1 MGRRIRSNLPV
12 KDDLLDTEDGETVR
26 QLKEYER
33 SKQKIYYDMK
43 ARQLPELHEGDGV
56 RLKDK
61 EDTWGKKVS
70 ECSSET
76 VEESG
81 RVLKMSAVY
90 LLLLLLVLGCSLLE
104 GQSVRVNSITLRGS
118 EDRGDREN
126 EIQAAENPTTEATTT
141 TSTQQSCQQDIHSV
155 LREMSAVLAELKV
168 EQRHTTTAVNNL
180 ESRLRA
186 SESQVE
192 ELKKKSEEKLNDLK
206 TSLNNEGIK
215 NQEKLNDLKTSLN
228 NEGIKNQ
235 EKLND
240 LKTSLNNEVEIL
252 KKENQAQTVN
262 HSTLEVRFETEVDE
276 LKTKSDESLK
286 DLKNSLKITEN
297 NVEILKKENQERKV
311 VFSASLSGGEEAHH
325 GPYSTDVTLVY
336 KHVFINIGNAYNPV
350 TGFFTAPVRGVYEF
364 KIYAYGYSGRSVTVS
379 LQKNGHHVTGAHAY
393 QDQHNVNSSNGVSL
407 LLEVGDVVCVKV
419 RADAWVYD
427 NTNHHT
433 TFSGQMLFPV

>member
-1 MGRRIRSNLPV
+1 
-12 KDDLLDTEDGETVR
+12 
-26 QLKEYER
+26 
-33 SKQKIYYDMK
+33 
-43 ARQLPELHEGDGV
+43 
-56 RLKDK
+56 
-61 EDTWGKKVS
+61 
-70 ECSSET
+70 
-76 VEESG
+76 
-81 RVLKMSAVY
+81 MSAVY
-90 LLLLLLVLGCSLLE
+90 LLLLLVLGCSLLE

-206 TSLNNEGIK
+206 TSLNNE
-215 NQEKLNDLKTSLN
+215 
-228 NEGIKNQ
+228 
-235 EKLND
+235 
-240 LKTSLNNEVEIL
+240 VEIL
-252 KKENQAQTVN
+252 KKENQAQAVN

-311 VFSASLSGGEEAHH
+311 VFSASLSGGEAANH
-325 GPYSTDVTLVY
+325 GPYSIDVTLVY

-350 TGFFTAPVRGVYEF
+350 TGIFTAPARGVYEF
-364 KIYAYGYSGRSVTVS
+364 KIYAFGLGGRTVSVS

-393 QDQHNVNSSNGVSL
+393 QQPNEANSSNGVSL

-419 RADAWVYD
+419 RANDWVYD
-427 NTNHHT
+427 SWFHHT

>member
-1 MGRRIRSNLPV
+1 
-12 KDDLLDTEDGETVR
+12 
-26 QLKEYER
+26 
-33 SKQKIYYDMK
+33 
-43 ARQLPELHEGDGV
+43 
-56 RLKDK
+56 
-61 EDTWGKKVS
+61 
-70 ECSSET
+70 
-76 VEESG
+76 
-81 RVLKMSAVY
+81 MSAVY
-90 LLLLLLVLGCSLLE
+90 LLLLLVLGCSLLE

-228 NEGIKNQ
+228 NE
-235 EKLND
+235 
-240 LKTSLNNEVEIL
+240 VEIL
-252 KKENQAQTVN
+252 KKENQAQAVN

-325 GPYSTDVTLVY
+325 GPHSIDVTLVY

-350 TGFFTAPVRGVYEF
+350 TGIFTAPVRGVYEF
-364 KIYAYGYSGRSVTVS
+364 KIYAYGYSGRGVSVV

-393 QDQHNVNSSNGVSL
+393 QQQNETNSSNGVSL

-419 RADAWVYD
+419 RANAWVYD

>member
-1 MGRRIRSNLPV
+1 M
-12 KDDLLDTEDGETVR
+12 
-26 QLKEYER
+26 
-33 SKQKIYYDMK
+33 
-43 ARQLPELHEGDGV
+43 
-56 RLKDK
+56 
-61 EDTWGKKVS
+61 
-70 ECSSET
+70 
-76 VEESG
+76 
-81 RVLKMSAVY
+81 
-90 LLLLLLVLGCSLLE
+90 
-104 GQSVRVNSITLRGS
+104 NSITLRGS

-192 ELKKKSEEKLNDLK
+192 ELKKKVEVESHINQEKLNDLK

-215 NQEKLNDLKTSLN
+215 NQEKLSDLKTSLNNEVEILKKENQEKLNDLKTSLN
-228 NEGIKNQ
+228 NEVEILKKENQ

-311 VFSASLSGGEEAHH
+311 VFSASLSGGESANH

-350 TGFFTAPVRGVYEF
+350 TGIFTAPVRGVYEF
-364 KIYAYGYSGRSVTVS
+364 KIYAFGLGGRTMSVV
-379 LQKNGHHVTGAHAY
+379 LQKNGHHVTGAYVH
-393 QDQHNVNSSNGVSL
+393 QQPNVVNSSNGVSL

-419 RADAWVYD
+419 RANDWVHD
-427 NTNHHT
+427 STFHHT
-433 TFSGQMLFPV
+433 TFSGQMLFSV

>member
-1 MGRRIRSNLPV
+1 M
-12 KDDLLDTEDGETVR
+12 
-26 QLKEYER
+26 
-33 SKQKIYYDMK
+33 
-43 ARQLPELHEGDGV
+43 
-56 RLKDK
+56 
-61 EDTWGKKVS
+61 
-70 ECSSET
+70 
-76 VEESG
+76 
-81 RVLKMSAVY
+81 
-90 LLLLLLVLGCSLLE
+90 
-104 GQSVRVNSITLRGS
+104 NSITLRGS

-192 ELKKKSEEKLNDLK
+192 ELKKKVEVESH
-206 TSLNNEGIK
+206 I

-235 EKLND
+235 EKLSD
-240 LKTSLNNEVEIL
+240 LKTSLNNEVEILKKENQESLKDLKNSLKITENNVEIL

-311 VFSASLSGGEEAHH
+311 VFSASLSGGESANH

-350 TGFFTAPVRGVYEF
+350 TGIFTAPVRGVYEF
-364 KIYAYGYSGRSVTVS
+364 KIYAFGLGGRTMSVV
-379 LQKNGHHVTGAHAY
+379 LQKNGHHVTGAYVH
-393 QDQHNVNSSNGVSL
+393 QQPNVVNSSNGVSL

-419 RADAWVYD
+419 RANDWVHD
-427 NTNHHT
+427 STFHHT
-433 TFSGQMLFPV
+433 TFSGQMLFSV

>member
-1 MGRRIRSNLPV
+1 MS
-12 KDDLLDTEDGETVR
+12 T
-26 QLKEYER
+26 
-33 SKQKIYYDMK
+33 IYI
-43 ARQLPELHEGDGV
+43 
-56 RLKDK
+56 
-61 EDTWGKKVS
+61 VS

-90 LLLLLLVLGCSLLE
+90 LLLLLVLGCSLLE
-104 GQSVRVNSITLRGS
+104 GQAVRVNSITLRGS

-206 TSLNNEGIK
+206 TSLNNE
-215 NQEKLNDLKTSLN
+215 
-228 NEGIKNQ
+228 
-235 EKLND
+235 
-240 LKTSLNNEVEIL
+240 VEIL
-252 KKENQAQTVN
+252 KKENQ
-262 HSTLEVRFETEVDE
+262 
-276 LKTKSDESLK
+276 ESLK

-311 VFSASLSGGEEAHH
+311 VFSASLSGGESANH

-350 TGFFTAPVRGVYEF
+350 TGIFTAPVRGVYEF
-364 KIYAYGYSGRSVTVS
+364 KIYAFGLGGRTMSVV
-379 LQKNGHHVTGAHAY
+379 LQKNGHHVTGAYVH
-393 QDQHNVNSSNGVSL
+393 QQPNVVNSSNGVSL

-419 RADAWVYD
+419 RANDWVHD
-427 NTNHHT
+427 STFHHT
-433 TFSGQMLFPV
+433 TFSGQMLFSV

>member
-1 MGRRIRSNLPV
+1 
-12 KDDLLDTEDGETVR
+12 
-26 QLKEYER
+26 
-33 SKQKIYYDMK
+33 
-43 ARQLPELHEGDGV
+43 
-56 RLKDK
+56 
-61 EDTWGKKVS
+61 
-70 ECSSET
+70 
-76 VEESG
+76 
-81 RVLKMSAVY
+81 MSAVY
-90 LLLLLLVLGCSLLE
+90 LLLLLVLGCSLLE

-206 TSLNNEGIK
+206 TSLNNEVEILK
-215 NQEKLNDLKTSLN
+215 KENQEKLNDLKTSLN
-228 NEGIKNQ
+228 NEEIKNQ

-252 KKENQAQTVN
+252 KKENQAQAVN

-311 VFSASLSGGEEAHH
+311 VFSASLSGGEAANH
-325 GPYSTDVTLVY
+325 GPYSIDVTLVY

-350 TGFFTAPVRGVYEF
+350 TGIFTAPARGVYEF
-364 KIYAYGYSGRSVTVS
+364 KIYAFGLGGRTVSVS

-393 QDQHNVNSSNGVSL
+393 QQPNEANSSNGVSL

-419 RADAWVYD
+419 RANDWVYD
-427 NTNHHT
+427 SWFHHT

>member
-1 MGRRIRSNLPV
+1 M
-12 KDDLLDTEDGETVR
+12 
-26 QLKEYER
+26 
-33 SKQKIYYDMK
+33 
-43 ARQLPELHEGDGV
+43 
-56 RLKDK
+56 
-61 EDTWGKKVS
+61 
-70 ECSSET
+70 
-76 VEESG
+76 
-81 RVLKMSAVY
+81 
-90 LLLLLLVLGCSLLE
+90 
-104 GQSVRVNSITLRGS
+104 NSITLRGS

-192 ELKKKSEEKLNDLK
+192 ELKKKVEVESHINQEKLNDLK

-228 NEGIKNQ
+228 NEVEILKKENQ

-311 VFSASLSGGEEAHH
+311 VFSASLSGGESANH

-350 TGFFTAPVRGVYEF
+350 TGIFTAPVRGVYEF
-364 KIYAYGYSGRSVTVS
+364 KIYAFGLGGRTMSVV
-379 LQKNGHHVTGAHAY
+379 LQKNGHHVTGAYVH
-393 QDQHNVNSSNGVSL
+393 QQPNVVNSSNGVSL

-419 RADAWVYD
+419 RANDWVHD
-427 NTNHHT
+427 STFHHT
-433 TFSGQMLFPV
+433 TFSGQMLFSV

>member
-1 MGRRIRSNLPV
+1 MS
-12 KDDLLDTEDGETVR
+12 T
-26 QLKEYER
+26 
-33 SKQKIYYDMK
+33 IYI
-43 ARQLPELHEGDGV
+43 
-56 RLKDK
+56 
-61 EDTWGKKVS
+61 VS

-90 LLLLLLVLGCSLLE
+90 LLLLLVLGCSLLE
-104 GQSVRVNSITLRGS
+104 GQAVRVNSITLRGS

-192 ELKKKSEEKLNDLK
+192 ELKKKSE
-206 TSLNNEGIK
+206 
-215 NQEKLNDLKTSLN
+215 
-228 NEGIKNQ
+228 
-235 EKLND
+235 
-240 LKTSLNNEVEIL
+240 
-252 KKENQAQTVN
+252 AQTVN

-311 VFSASLSGGEEAHH
+311 VFSASLSGGESANH

-350 TGFFTAPVRGVYEF
+350 TGIFTAPVRGVYEF
-364 KIYAYGYSGRSVTVS
+364 KIYAFGLGGRTMSVV
-379 LQKNGHHVTGAHAY
+379 LQKNGHHVTGAYVH
-393 QDQHNVNSSNGVSL
+393 QQPNVVNSSNGVSL

-419 RADAWVYD
+419 RANDWVHD
-427 NTNHHT
+427 STFHHT
-433 TFSGQMLFPV
+433 TFSGQMLFSV

>member
-1 MGRRIRSNLPV
+1 M
-12 KDDLLDTEDGETVR
+12 
-26 QLKEYER
+26 
-33 SKQKIYYDMK
+33 
-43 ARQLPELHEGDGV
+43 
-56 RLKDK
+56 
-61 EDTWGKKVS
+61 
-70 ECSSET
+70 
-76 VEESG
+76 
-81 RVLKMSAVY
+81 
-90 LLLLLLVLGCSLLE
+90 
-104 GQSVRVNSITLRGS
+104 NSITLRGS

-192 ELKKKSEEKLNDLK
+192 ELKKKVEVESHINQEKLNDLK

-215 NQEKLNDLKTSLN
+215 NQEKLSDLKTSLN
-228 NEGIKNQ
+228 NEVEILKKENQ

-311 VFSASLSGGEEAHH
+311 VFSASLSGGESANH

-350 TGFFTAPVRGVYEF
+350 TGIFTAPVRGVYEF
-364 KIYAYGYSGRSVTVS
+364 KIYAFGLGGRTMSVV
-379 LQKNGHHVTGAHAY
+379 LQKNGHHVTGAYVH
-393 QDQHNVNSSNGVSL
+393 QQPNVVNSSNGVSL

-419 RADAWVYD
+419 RANDWVHD
-427 NTNHHT
+427 STFHHT
-433 TFSGQMLFPV
+433 TFSGQMLFSV

>member
-1 MGRRIRSNLPV
+1 M
-12 KDDLLDTEDGETVR
+12 
-26 QLKEYER
+26 
-33 SKQKIYYDMK
+33 
-43 ARQLPELHEGDGV
+43 
-56 RLKDK
+56 
-61 EDTWGKKVS
+61 
-70 ECSSET
+70 
-76 VEESG
+76 
-81 RVLKMSAVY
+81 
-90 LLLLLLVLGCSLLE
+90 
-104 GQSVRVNSITLRGS
+104 NSITLRGS

-192 ELKKKSEEKLNDLK
+192 ELKKKVEVESHINQEKLSDLK
-206 TSLNNEGIK
+206 TSLNNEVEILK
-215 NQEKLNDLKTSLN
+215 KENQAQAVNHSTLEVRFETEVDELKTKSDESLKDLKNSLKITEN
-228 NEGIKNQ
+228 N
-235 EKLND
+235 
-240 LKTSLNNEVEIL
+240 VEIL

-311 VFSASLSGGEEAHH
+311 VFSASLSGGESANH

-350 TGFFTAPVRGVYEF
+350 TGIFTAPVRGVYEF
-364 KIYAYGYSGRSVTVS
+364 KIYAFGLGGRTMSVV
-379 LQKNGHHVTGAHAY
+379 LQKNGHHVTGAYVH
-393 QDQHNVNSSNGVSL
+393 QQPNVVNSSNGVSL

-419 RADAWVYD
+419 RANDWVHD
-427 NTNHHT
+427 STFHHT
-433 TFSGQMLFPV
+433 TFSGQMLFSV

>member
-1 MGRRIRSNLPV
+1 M
-12 KDDLLDTEDGETVR
+12 
-26 QLKEYER
+26 
-33 SKQKIYYDMK
+33 
-43 ARQLPELHEGDGV
+43 
-56 RLKDK
+56 
-61 EDTWGKKVS
+61 
-70 ECSSET
+70 
-76 VEESG
+76 
-81 RVLKMSAVY
+81 
-90 LLLLLLVLGCSLLE
+90 
-104 GQSVRVNSITLRGS
+104 NSITLRGS

-192 ELKKKSEEKLNDLK
+192 ELKKKVEVESHINQEKLNDLK

-215 NQEKLNDLKTSLN
+215 NQEKLSDLKTSLN
-228 NEGIKNQ
+228 NEVEILKKENQ

-252 KKENQAQTVN
+252 KKENQEKLN
-262 HSTLEVRFETEVDE
+262 D
-276 LKTKSDESLK
+276 LKTSLNNEVEILKKENQESLK

-311 VFSASLSGGEEAHH
+311 VFSASLSGGESANH

-350 TGFFTAPVRGVYEF
+350 TGIFTAPVRGVYEF
-364 KIYAYGYSGRSVTVS
+364 KIYAFGLGGRTMSVV
-379 LQKNGHHVTGAHAY
+379 LQKNGHHVTGAYVH
-393 QDQHNVNSSNGVSL
+393 QQPNVVNSSNGVSL

-419 RADAWVYD
+419 RANDWVHD
-427 NTNHHT
+427 STFHHT
-433 TFSGQMLFPV
+433 TFSGQMLFSV

>member
-1 MGRRIRSNLPV
+1 M
-12 KDDLLDTEDGETVR
+12 
-26 QLKEYER
+26 
-33 SKQKIYYDMK
+33 
-43 ARQLPELHEGDGV
+43 
-56 RLKDK
+56 
-61 EDTWGKKVS
+61 
-70 ECSSET
+70 
-76 VEESG
+76 
-81 RVLKMSAVY
+81 
-90 LLLLLLVLGCSLLE
+90 
-104 GQSVRVNSITLRGS
+104 NSITLRGS

-192 ELKKKSEEKLNDLK
+192 ELKKKVEVESH
-206 TSLNNEGIK
+206 I

-235 EKLND
+235 EKLSD

-252 KKENQAQTVN
+252 KKENQAQAVN

-350 TGFFTAPVRGVYEF
+350 T
-364 KIYAYGYSGRSVTVS
+364 
-379 LQKNGHHVTGAHAY
+379 
-393 QDQHNVNSSNGVSL
+393 DQL
-407 LLEVGDVVCVKV
+407 
-419 RADAWVYD
+419 
-427 NTNHHT
+427 
-433 TFSGQMLFPV
+433 

>member
-1 MGRRIRSNLPV
+1 
-12 KDDLLDTEDGETVR
+12 
-26 QLKEYER
+26 
-33 SKQKIYYDMK
+33 
-43 ARQLPELHEGDGV
+43 
-56 RLKDK
+56 
-61 EDTWGKKVS
+61 
-70 ECSSET
+70 
-76 VEESG
+76 
-81 RVLKMSAVY
+81 MSAVY
-90 LLLLLLVLGCSLLE
+90 LLLLLGCSLLE

-192 ELKKKSEEKLNDLK
+192 ELKKKVEVESH
-206 TSLNNEGIK
+206 I
-215 NQEKLNDLKTSLN
+215 
-228 NEGIKNQ
+228 NQ

-240 LKTSLNNEVEIL
+240 LKTSLNNEVQIL

-311 VFSASLSGGEEAHH
+311 VFSASLSGGESANH

-350 TGFFTAPVRGVYEF
+350 TGIFTAPVRGVYEF
-364 KIYAYGYSGRSVTVS
+364 KIYAFGLGGRTMSVV
-379 LQKNGHHVTGAHAY
+379 LQKNGHHVTGAYVH
-393 QDQHNVNSSNGVSL
+393 QQPNVVNSSNGVSL

-419 RADAWVYD
+419 RANDWVHD
-427 NTNHHT
+427 STFHHT
-433 TFSGQMLFPV
+433 TFSGQMLFSV

>member
-1 MGRRIRSNLPV
+1 M
-12 KDDLLDTEDGETVR
+12 
-26 QLKEYER
+26 
-33 SKQKIYYDMK
+33 
-43 ARQLPELHEGDGV
+43 
-56 RLKDK
+56 
-61 EDTWGKKVS
+61 
-70 ECSSET
+70 
-76 VEESG
+76 
-81 RVLKMSAVY
+81 
-90 LLLLLLVLGCSLLE
+90 
-104 GQSVRVNSITLRGS
+104 NSITLRGS

-192 ELKKKSEEKLNDLK
+192 ELKKKVEVESH
-206 TSLNNEGIK
+206 I

-235 EKLND
+235 EKLSD

-252 KKENQAQTVN
+252 KKENQ
-262 HSTLEVRFETEVDE
+262 
-276 LKTKSDESLK
+276 ESLK

-311 VFSASLSGGEEAHH
+311 VFSASLSGGEGANH
-325 GPYSTDVTLVY
+325 GPYSIDVTLVY

-350 TGFFTAPVRGVYEF
+350 TGIFTAPVRGVYEF
-364 KIYAYGYSGRSVTVS
+364 KIYAFGHGGRSVSVS
-379 LQKNGHHVTGAHAY
+379 LQKNGHHVTGAHVY
-393 QDQHNVNSSNGVSL
+393 QQPNDANSSNGVSL
-407 LLEVGDVVCVKV
+407 LLEVGDVVCVKI
-419 RADAWVYD
+419 RANAWIYD
-427 NTNHHT
+427 SLTRLS

>member
-1 MGRRIRSNLPV
+1 
-12 KDDLLDTEDGETVR
+12 
-26 QLKEYER
+26 
-33 SKQKIYYDMK
+33 
-43 ARQLPELHEGDGV
+43 
-56 RLKDK
+56 
-61 EDTWGKKVS
+61 
-70 ECSSET
+70 
-76 VEESG
+76 
-81 RVLKMSAVY
+81 MSAVY
-90 LLLLLLVLGCSLLE
+90 LLLLLVLGCSLLE

-206 TSLNNEGIK
+206 TSLNH
-215 NQEKLNDLKTSLN
+215 
-228 NEGIKNQ
+228 EGIKNQ

-252 KKENQAQTVN
+252 KKENQEKLNDLKTSLNNEEIKNQEKLNDLKTSLNNEVEILKKENQAQAVN

-311 VFSASLSGGEEAHH
+311 VFSASLSGGEAANH
-325 GPYSTDVTLVY
+325 GPYSIDVTLVY

-350 TGFFTAPVRGVYEF
+350 TGIFTAPARGVYEF
-364 KIYAYGYSGRSVTVS
+364 KIYAFGLGGRTVSVS

-393 QDQHNVNSSNGVSL
+393 QQPNEANSSNGVSL

-419 RADAWVYD
+419 RANDWVYD
-427 NTNHHT
+427 SWFHHT

>member
-1 MGRRIRSNLPV
+1 M
-12 KDDLLDTEDGETVR
+12 
-26 QLKEYER
+26 
-33 SKQKIYYDMK
+33 
-43 ARQLPELHEGDGV
+43 
-56 RLKDK
+56 
-61 EDTWGKKVS
+61 
-70 ECSSET
+70 
-76 VEESG
+76 
-81 RVLKMSAVY
+81 
-90 LLLLLLVLGCSLLE
+90 
-104 GQSVRVNSITLRGS
+104 NSITLRGS

-192 ELKKKSEEKLNDLK
+192 ELKKKVEVESH
-206 TSLNNEGIK
+206 I
-215 NQEKLNDLKTSLN
+215 
-228 NEGIKNQ
+228 NQ

-252 KKENQAQTVN
+252 KKENQAQAVN

-311 VFSASLSGGEEAHH
+311 VFSASLSGGEAANH
-325 GPYSTDVTLVY
+325 GPYSIDVTLVY

-350 TGFFTAPVRGVYEF
+350 TGIFTAPARGVYEF
-364 KIYAYGYSGRSVTVS
+364 KIYAFGLGGRTVSVS

-393 QDQHNVNSSNGVSL
+393 QQPNEANSSNGVSL

-419 RADAWVYD
+419 RANDWVYD
-427 NTNHHT
+427 SWFHHT

>member
-1 MGRRIRSNLPV
+1 MS
-12 KDDLLDTEDGETVR
+12 T
-26 QLKEYER
+26 
-33 SKQKIYYDMK
+33 IYI
-43 ARQLPELHEGDGV
+43 
-56 RLKDK
+56 
-61 EDTWGKKVS
+61 VS

-90 LLLLLLVLGCSLLE
+90 LLLLLVLGCSLLE
-104 GQSVRVNSITLRGS
+104 GQAVRVNSITLRGS

-206 TSLNNEGIK
+206 TSLNNEV
-215 NQEKLNDLKTSLN
+215 Q
-228 NEGIKNQ
+228 
-235 EKLND
+235 
-240 LKTSLNNEVEIL
+240 IL

-311 VFSASLSGGEEAHH
+311 VFSASLSGGESANH

-350 TGFFTAPVRGVYEF
+350 TGIFTAPVRGVYEF
-364 KIYAYGYSGRSVTVS
+364 KIYAFGLGGRTMSVV
-379 LQKNGHHVTGAHAY
+379 LQKNGHHVTGAYVH
-393 QDQHNVNSSNGVSL
+393 QQPNVVNSSNGVSL

-419 RADAWVYD
+419 RANDWVHD
-427 NTNHHT
+427 STFHHT
-433 TFSGQMLFPV
+433 TFSGQMLFSV